1 MYTLKVTTN
10 YHVPLNYV
18 SYVGKGESGS
28 IHKGMPA
35 NFKNLGNFRVT
46 VPGVGEVNLIDIAE
60 RKISKADFHKATWG
74 VLISYQ
80 GNECEFRYEGGGE
93 INLNV
98 TDLGQIE
105 LSGNGFFL
113 LTDMPSFILKKE
125 SADANVISANK

>member
-1 MYTLKVTTN
+1 MYTLKLTSN
-10 YHVPLNYV
+10 YHVPLNYAN
-18 SYVGKGESGS
+18 YTGKGESGS

-35 NFKNLGNFRVT
+35 TFQNLGNFRV
-46 VPGVGEVNLIDIAE
+46 VIPGLGEVNLIDIGE
-60 RKISKADFHKATWG
+60 RRISNANFHKATWG
-74 VLISYQ
+74 VLISNL

-105 LSGNGFFL
+105 LTGNGLFL

-125 SADANVISANK
+125 TADASVITDNQ